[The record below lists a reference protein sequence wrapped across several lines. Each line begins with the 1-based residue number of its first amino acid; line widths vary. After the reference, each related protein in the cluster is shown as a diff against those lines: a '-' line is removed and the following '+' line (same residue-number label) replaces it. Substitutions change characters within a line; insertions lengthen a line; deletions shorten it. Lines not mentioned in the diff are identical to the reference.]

1 MSNNEE
7 NHDVEITVVVPT
19 HNSEKYIQSV
29 LDSILKQSYQNFEVI
44 IVDSSTSDAT
54 QLIISNYEKKDFR
67 IRKIIDS
74 NSSYGHKI
82 NVGIERARGSF
93 IAIVESDD
101 LINEGYLE
109 ELYKAILRTGVDFVK
124 CDFCYYIITVCVT

>member
-74 NSSYGHKI
+74 NSSYGH
-82 NVGIERARGSF
+82 
-93 IAIVESDD
+93 
-101 LINEGYLE
+101 
-109 ELYKAILRTGVDFVK
+109 
-124 CDFCYYIITVCVT
+124 